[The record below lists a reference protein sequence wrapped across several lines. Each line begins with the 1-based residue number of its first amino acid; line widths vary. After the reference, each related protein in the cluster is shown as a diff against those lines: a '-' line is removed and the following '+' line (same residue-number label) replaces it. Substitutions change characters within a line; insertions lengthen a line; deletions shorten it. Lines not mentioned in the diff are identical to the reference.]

1 MKTLLALLLLI
12 PSLSWGDEIKFDG
25 FVFKSDTEEF
35 FIFYKDGSFAGS
47 LNYEIEGKYEKKYL
61 GGAWESKC
69 FSDKDYCNVR
79 IYSGNISCGYYV
91 YFKKPSFYWFE
102 NFDRNF
108 KNVCFDFLA
117 KRKETKLEDVD
128 LSFLN
133 EAIKNK

>member
-1 MKTLLALLLLI
+1 MKILLALLLLI
-12 PSLSWGDEIKFDG
+12 PSLSWGLDIKFDG
-25 FVFKSDTEEF
+25 YVFNSDTGEF
-35 FIFYKDGSFAGS
+35 LNFDKDGSFTGL
-47 LNYEIEGKYEKKYL
+47 LNIEIDNKYKLEPL
-61 GGAWESKC
+61 NGAWEPKC
-69 FSDKDYCNVR
+69 FPDRDYCRVE
-79 IYSGNISCGYYV
+79 IYSANISCIYSV

-117 KRKETKLEDVD
+117 KKKEFNLDDID